1 MSRRLGAGRNRPRLL
16 PRGRYPMK
24 EPQTWGRAVMLI
36 TIAAVADAL
45 ANAAVEGVLRLI
57 G

>member
-1 MSRRLGAGRNRPRLL
+1 
-16 PRGRYPMK
+16 MK
-24 EPQTWGRAVMLI
+24 EPQRWGRAIMLI

-57 G
+57 AG